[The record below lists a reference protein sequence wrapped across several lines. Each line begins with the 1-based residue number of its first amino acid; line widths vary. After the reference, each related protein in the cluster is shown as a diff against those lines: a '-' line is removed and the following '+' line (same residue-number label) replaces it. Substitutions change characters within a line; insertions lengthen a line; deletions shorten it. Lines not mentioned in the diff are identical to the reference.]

1 MIIFEIIFFLTLS
14 ICSTYTFVGLGQ
26 LILNQN
32 KKNFFESIFFGFIVS
47 TFLLTFIHFFIKINI
62 YVIFIIFLLGFY
74 YSIKKF
80 NFSFKDNLKN
90 NLNYFIIFII
100 FIPIYLS
107 QKYHEDFGY
116 YHLPY
121 VINFFNEKI
130 IFGMA
135 NVNSAFIHNSI
146 WLNLISLF
154 NLNNNF
160 NFLTLPT
167 FLLFVYFVIFSL
179 RNILNDRNY
188 PISNYFLVVCL
199 IYLILKFTRI
209 SEFGTDLPAT
219 IFSLLSIFYFLRYF
233 EITNSSDKNSYFYFT
248 TCFTVFS
255 ILIKFSCIPLI
266 LLIIFIF
273 FKDFKILRKEI
284 FKFKFNFIYLL
295 AFLFFIQQFIYTGC
309 FVFPT
314 KFTCLKMSWYDEEF
328 LEMKKRLELINKSFA
343 FCSI

>member
-1 MIIFEIIFFLTLS
+1 MKLFFFNFINLFN
-14 ICSTYTFVGLGQ
+14 ICICWFGQ

-32 KKNFFESIFFGFIVS
+32 KNFFESIFFGFIVS

-62 YVIFIIFLLGFY
+62 YVIFLFSCWVY

-135 NVNSAFIHNSI
+135 NVNSTFIHNSI

-167 FLLFVYFVIFSL
+167 FLLF
-179 RNILNDRNY
+179 
-188 PISNYFLVVCL
+188 
-199 IYLILKFTRI
+199 
-209 SEFGTDLPAT
+209 
-219 IFSLLSIFYFLRYF
+219 LLC
-233 EITNSSDKNSYFYFT
+233 N
-248 TCFTVFS
+248 
-255 ILIKFSCIPLI
+255 
-266 LLIIFIF
+266 
-273 FKDFKILRKEI
+273 
-284 FKFKFNFIYLL
+284 
-295 AFLFFIQQFIYTGC
+295 FFI
-309 FVFPT
+309 
-314 KFTCLKMSWYDEEF
+314 
-328 LEMKKRLELINKSFA
+328 KKYFK
-343 FCSI
+343 